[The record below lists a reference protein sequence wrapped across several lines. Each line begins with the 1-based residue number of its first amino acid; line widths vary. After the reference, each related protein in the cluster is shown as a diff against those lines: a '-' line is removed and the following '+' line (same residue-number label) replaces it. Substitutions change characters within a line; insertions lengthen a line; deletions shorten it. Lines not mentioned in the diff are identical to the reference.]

1 MIKLT
6 LKHTD
11 GKEKTLL
18 VPEQKPLKEILEGD
32 ELYSPF
38 DIVTMNGKPLSWEDL
53 DKSLLDLGCSRDI
66 EMTLMIGVSAP
77 WKSGEED
84 ILSPCSVIYPPK
96 TLIVGCACV
105 VISTFTPEELKD
117 FECYLP
123 DALTMRDEKG
133 EPVFAI
139 SLDEKSSGSL
149 TKYGAVFSKRTNS
162 EGHATI
168 TIIIDPECDDPEDA
182 VRGALGSAIISL
194 VSMEESLMGR
204 LHDLNEKKTLL
215 VEHIQKL

>member
-18 VPEQKPLKEILEGD
+18 VPEQKPLKDILEGV
-32 ELYSPF
+32 EFYSPF
-38 DIVTMNGKPLSWEDL
+38 DTVTMNGKPLSWEDL
-53 DKSLLDLGCSRDI
+53 EKNLLDLDCKRDGDV
-66 EMTLMIGVSAP
+66 TLMVGENAP
-77 WKSGEED
+77 WESADRDE
-84 ILSPCSVIYPPK
+84 SPIGSVIYPPK

-105 VISTFTPEELKD
+105 VISAFTPEELKD
-117 FECYLP
+117 FERYLP
-123 DALTMRDEKG
+123 EALTMRDEKG

-139 SLDEKSSGSL
+139 SLDEKSPGSL

-168 TIIIDPECDDPEDA
+168 TIVIDPECDDPEDA
-182 VRGALGSAIISL
+182 VRSALGSAIVSL
-194 VSMEESLMGR
+194 VNMEEALMDRIGE
-204 LHDLNEKKTLL
+204 LEQKKALMD
-215 VEHIQKL
+215 EHIQRL